1 MAGFGIGGFGIG
13 EFGIGGLTTGVGS
26 LTTSTKQVV
35 WRSDM
40 IVTAGFTAIF
50 DATYQVTVH
59 TDCQSA
65 VGTGGLTIASD
76 DAIILTGTPLVA
88 NTSTASLSITSS
100 AVSYN
105 STPIIQPSLTS
116 LTFSPLPTTIIG
128 TANLYPSAVALATN
142 TEQVSTVIDQVIT
155 TQLGGQA
162 SQSFQVGTI
171 LGHNLSVGATS
182 LTIAEQ
188 VAEVVTDVKVY
199 PNASSL
205 GSSVGYQPSLSIG
218 NAISLNSGTINTTGN
233 TVNLKIGNAVS
244 VGTKT
249 LNVIGQQPSLSLGCN
264 IDVGLGNQLTVTG
277 KQVSKIIDQN
287 ISVGFTS
294 LFDAEYQVS
303 LVIGN
308 TIGTGLGTLAIE
320 GKQSNLR
327 IDNNIPVGLG
337 NQLSIGSAAQTI
349 EFAITVAPYGGINV
363 FYVDGVAN
371 PVLTLIK
378 GNKYIFDQSHITN
391 SGHPLRFKDSAGNS
405 YTSGSILTG
414 LPGQAGAKIEVTIA
428 SDAPSNLRYYC
439 TVHGNGM
446 GNAIS
451 VLESLRASDA
461 YPPSLIIGNTL
472 NVSNSSLSV
481 AVKSTSL
488 NVGINANSGVGTLPI
503 TGKQTNL
510 RIGNT
515 IPLNLGSYQFT
526 TLAPLPL
533 TGSFEPAGRTI
544 APQRQSRQLVAS
556 FLSADGNDL
565 VVTKIAQEQSRKISQ
580 QVNDQNGN
588 DVQRV
593 A

>member
-13 EFGIGGLTTGVGS
+13 EFGIGGLTTGVGA

-76 DAIILTGTPLVA
+76 DAIVLTGTPIVA
-88 NTSTASLSITSS
+88 NSGTASLSIASS
-100 AVSYN
+100 AVNYTSA
-105 STPIIQPSLTS
+105 PLLQPSLTS

-188 VAEVVTDVKVY
+188 VADVVTDVKVY

-287 ISVGFTS
+287 ISVGYTA
-294 LFDAEYQVS
+294 LFDAQYQVS

-337 NQLSIGSAAQTI
+337 NQLSIGSAEQTI
-349 EFAITVAPYGGINV
+349 EFAITVATSGGTNV

-446 GNAIS
+446 GNAITVS
-451 VLESLRASDA
+451 EGLRASDA

-472 NVSNSSLSV
+472 NVSNSSLAV

-488 NVGINANSGVGTLPI
+488 NVGTNANLGVGTLTI

>member
-65 VGTGGLTIASD
+65 VGTGGLTIVSD

-88 NTSTASLSITSS
+88 NSGTGSLSITSS

-171 LGHNLSVGATS
+171 LGHNLSVGVTS

-277 KQVSKIIDQN
+277 KQISKIIDQN
-287 ISVGFTS
+287 ISVGYTA
-294 LFDAEYQVS
+294 LFDAQYQVS

-308 TIGTGLGTLAIE
+308 TIGAGLGTLAIE

-337 NQLSIGSAAQTI
+337 NQFT
-349 EFAITVAPYGGINV
+349 TVGY
-363 FYVDGVAN
+363 
-371 PVLTLIK
+371 
-378 GNKYIFDQSHITN
+378 Q
-391 SGHPLRFKDSAGNS
+391 
-405 YTSGSILTG
+405 
-414 LPGQAGAKIEVTIA
+414 
-428 SDAPSNLRYYC
+428 
-439 TVHGNGM
+439 
-446 GNAIS
+446 
-451 VLESLRASDA
+451 
-461 YPPSLIIGNTL
+461 PSLIIGNTL
-472 NVSNSSLSV
+472 NVSNGSLAV
-481 AVKSTSL
+481 AVKSASL
-488 NVGINANSGVGTLPI
+488 NIGINTNLGVETLS
-503 TGKQTNL
+503 TAGKQINL

-515 IPLNLGSYQFT
+515 IPLNVGSYQFT

-544 APQRQSRQLVAS
+544 APQQQSRLLVAN

>member
-13 EFGIGGLTTGVGS
+13 DFGIGGLTTGVGS
-26 LTTSTKQVV
+26 LTTSTKQVA

-65 VGTGGLTIASD
+65 VGAGGLTIASD
-76 DAIILTGTPLVA
+76 DVILLTGTPIVA
-88 NTSTASLSITSS
+88 NTGTASLSIASS
-100 AVSYN
+100 AVSYT
-105 STPIIQPSLTS
+105 STPLLQPSLTS

-128 TANLYPSAVALATN
+128 NANLYPSAVALATN

-162 SQSFQVGTI
+162 SQAFQVSTI
-171 LGHNLSVGATS
+171 LDHNLSVGATS

-188 VAEVVTDVKVY
+188 AADVITDVKVY

-205 GSSVGYQPSLSIG
+205 GSSVGYQVS
-218 NAISLNSGTINTTGN
+218 TI
-233 TVNLKIGNAVS
+233 L
-244 VGTKT
+244 
-249 LNVIGQQPSLSLGCN
+249 
-264 IDVGLGNQLTVTG
+264 
-277 KQVSKIIDQN
+277 DQN
-287 ISVGFTS
+287 IPVGYTA
-294 LFDAEYQVS
+294 LFDAQYQVS

-308 TIGTGLGTLAIE
+308 TIGAGIDRDPHETL
-320 GKQSNLR
+320 
-327 IDNNIPVGLG
+327 
-337 NQLSIGSAAQTI
+337 
-349 EFAITVAPYGGINV
+349 
-363 FYVDGVAN
+363 
-371 PVLTLIK
+371 
-378 GNKYIFDQSHITN
+378 
-391 SGHPLRFKDSAGNS
+391 
-405 YTSGSILTG
+405 
-414 LPGQAGAKIEVTIA
+414 TIA
-428 SDAPSNLRYYC
+428 
-439 TVHGNGM
+439 
-446 GNAIS
+446 
-451 VLESLRASDA
+451 
-461 YPPSLIIGNTL
+461 
-472 NVSNSSLSV
+472 
-481 AVKSTSL
+481 
-488 NVGINANSGVGTLPI
+488 
-503 TGKQTNL
+503 GKQTNL

-515 IPLNLGSYQFT
+515 IPVNLGSYQFT
-526 TLAPLPL
+526 TLAPLLL

>member
-65 VGTGGLTIASD
+65 VGSSGLTIASD
-76 DAIILTGTPLVA
+76 NVILLTGTPIVA
-88 NTSTASLSITSS
+88 NAGTTSLSIASS
-100 AVSYN
+100 AVNYTSA
-105 STPIIQPSLTS
+105 PLLQPSLTH
-116 LTFSPLPTTIIG
+116 LTLSPLPTTITG

-142 TEQVSTVIDQVIT
+142 TEQVSTVIDQIIT

-162 SQSFQVGTI
+162 SQSFQVSTI
-171 LGHNLSVGATS
+171 LDHNLSVGVTS

-188 VAEVVTDVKVY
+188 AADVVTDVKVF
-199 PNASSL
+199 PNASSFGIKAADQTIEL
-205 GSSVGYQPSLSIG
+205 AITVAASGGINVFYVDGVAKPTLALIKGNKYIFDQSNNTNSGHPLRFKDNAGNSFSSGVVATGTPGQAGAKVEFTVSSNTPSSLRYYCTVHGNGMG
-218 NAISLNSGTINTTGN
+218 NAITVSEGSGG
-233 TVNLKIGNAVS
+233 GY
-244 VGTKT
+244 
-249 LNVIGQQPSLSLGCN
+249 
-264 IDVGLGNQLTVTG
+264 
-277 KQVSKIIDQN
+277 QVSTITDQN
-287 ISVGFTS
+287 IPVGFTS

-308 TIGTGLGTLAIE
+308 TVDTSLGTL
-320 GKQSNLR
+320 
-327 IDNNIPVGLG
+327 
-337 NQLSIGSAAQTI
+337 T
-349 EFAITVAPYGGINV
+349 
-363 FYVDGVAN
+363 
-371 PVLTLIK
+371 
-378 GNKYIFDQSHITN
+378 
-391 SGHPLRFKDSAGNS
+391 
-405 YTSGSILTG
+405 
-414 LPGQAGAKIEVTIA
+414 
-428 SDAPSNLRYYC
+428 
-439 TVHGNGM
+439 
-446 GNAIS
+446 
-451 VLESLRASDA
+451 
-461 YPPSLIIGNTL
+461 
-472 NVSNSSLSV
+472 
-481 AVKSTSL
+481 
-488 NVGINANSGVGTLPI
+488 I
-503 TGKQTNL
+503 TGKQSNL

-565 VVTKIAQEQSRKISQ
+565 VVTQIAQEQSRKISQ

>member
-13 EFGIGGLTTGVGS
+13 EFGIGGLTTGVGA

-76 DAIILTGTPLVA
+76 DAIVLTGTPLVA
-88 NTSTASLSITSS
+88 NSGTGSLSIASS

-105 STPIIQPSLTS
+105 STPLLQPSLTS

-128 TANLYPSAVALATN
+128 NANLYPSAVALATN

-162 SQSFQVGTI
+162 SQAFQVSTI
-171 LGHNLSVGATS
+171 LDHNLSVGATS

-188 VAEVVTDVKVY
+188 AADVITDVKVY

-205 GSSVGYQPSLSIG
+205 GSSVGYQVS
-218 NAISLNSGTINTTGN
+218 TI
-233 TVNLKIGNAVS
+233 L
-244 VGTKT
+244 
-249 LNVIGQQPSLSLGCN
+249 
-264 IDVGLGNQLTVTG
+264 
-277 KQVSKIIDQN
+277 DQN
-287 ISVGFTS
+287 IPVGYTAI
-294 LFDAEYQVS
+294 FDAQYQVS

-308 TIGTGLGTLAIE
+308 TIGAGIDRDPHETLTIA
-320 GKQSNLR
+320 GKQTNLR
-327 IDNNIPVGLG
+327 IDNNISVGLG
-337 NQLSIGSAAQTI
+337 NQFT
-349 EFAITVAPYGGINV
+349 T
-363 FYVDGVAN
+363 
-371 PVLTLIK
+371 
-378 GNKYIFDQSHITN
+378 
-391 SGHPLRFKDSAGNS
+391 AG
-405 YTSGSILTG
+405 Y
-414 LPGQAGAKIEVTIA
+414 Q
-428 SDAPSNLRYYC
+428 
-439 TVHGNGM
+439 
-446 GNAIS
+446 
-451 VLESLRASDA
+451 
-461 YPPSLIIGNTL
+461 PSLIIGNTL
-472 NVSNSSLSV
+472 NVSNGSLAV

-488 NVGINANSGVGTLPI
+488 NVGINTNLGVGTLNI

>member
-13 EFGIGGLTTGVGS
+13 EFGIGGLTTGVGA

-76 DAIILTGTPLVA
+76 DAIVLTGTPIVA
-88 NTSTASLSITSS
+88 NSGTASLSIASS
-100 AVSYN
+100 AVNYTSA
-105 STPIIQPSLTS
+105 PLLQPSLTS

-188 VAEVVTDVKVY
+188 VADVVTDVKVY

-205 GSSVGYQPSLSIG
+205 GSSVGYQVS
-218 NAISLNSGTINTTGN
+218 
-233 TVNLKIGNAVS
+233 TV
-244 VGTKT
+244 
-249 LNVIGQQPSLSLGCN
+249 
-264 IDVGLGNQLTVTG
+264 
-277 KQVSKIIDQN
+277 IDQN
-287 ISVGFTS
+287 IPVGFTS

-308 TIGTGLGTLAIE
+308 TINADIDRDPHETLTIE

-337 NQLSIGSAAQTI
+337 NQLSIGSAEQTI
-349 EFAITVAPYGGINV
+349 EFAITVATSGGTNV

-446 GNAIS
+446 GNAITVS
-451 VLESLRASDA
+451 EGLRASDA

-472 NVSNSSLSV
+472 NVSNSSLAV

-488 NVGINANSGVGTLPI
+488 NVGINSNLGVGTLNI

>member
-13 EFGIGGLTTGVGS
+13 DFGIGGLTTGVGS
-26 LTTSTKQVV
+26 LTTSTKQVA

-65 VGTGGLTIASD
+65 VGAGGLTIASD
-76 DAIILTGTPLVA
+76 DVILLTGTPLVA
-88 NTSTASLSITSS
+88 NSGTGSLSIASS

-105 STPIIQPSLTS
+105 STPILQPSLTS

-142 TEQVSTVIDQVIT
+142 TEQVSTVIDQIIT

-162 SQSFQVGTI
+162 SQAFQVSTI
-171 LGHNLSVGATS
+171 IDHNLSVGATS

-188 VAEVVTDVKVY
+188 AADVITDVKVY

-205 GSSVGYQPSLSIG
+205 GSSVGYQ
-218 NAISLNSGTINTTGN
+218 
-233 TVNLKIGNAVS
+233 VS
-244 VGTKT
+244 T
-249 LNVIGQQPSLSLGCN
+249 
-264 IDVGLGNQLTVTG
+264 
-277 KQVSKIIDQN
+277 IIDQN
-287 ISVGFTS
+287 ISVGYTAI
-294 LFDAEYQVS
+294 FDAQYQVS
-303 LVIGN
+303 LVIGSSVN
-308 TIGTGLGTLAIE
+308 AGHETL
-320 GKQSNLR
+320 
-327 IDNNIPVGLG
+327 
-337 NQLSIGSAAQTI
+337 
-349 EFAITVAPYGGINV
+349 
-363 FYVDGVAN
+363 
-371 PVLTLIK
+371 
-378 GNKYIFDQSHITN
+378 
-391 SGHPLRFKDSAGNS
+391 
-405 YTSGSILTG
+405 
-414 LPGQAGAKIEVTIA
+414 TIA
-428 SDAPSNLRYYC
+428 
-439 TVHGNGM
+439 
-446 GNAIS
+446 
-451 VLESLRASDA
+451 
-461 YPPSLIIGNTL
+461 
-472 NVSNSSLSV
+472 
-481 AVKSTSL
+481 
-488 NVGINANSGVGTLPI
+488 
-503 TGKQTNL
+503 GKQTNL

-515 IPLNLGSYQFT
+515 IPVNLGSYQFT
-526 TLAPLPL
+526 TLAPLLL